1 MTDKYIEKLDKEL
14 EELIVKIN
22 GLPVGSKERAD
33 EIKNL
38 ETLSA
43 IRSDIYQKQSE
54 NFATVSK
61 VEQDD
66 KKLEQE
72 DLKIANDKK
81 QSKVTIILNSIMIG
95 VSAIGSIGTPLWIMT
110 AERRGQFWS
119 NRALNATEKP
129 AKLNFLKMPFRK

>member
-1 MTDKYIEKLDKEL
+1 MTNKYIEKLDKEL
-14 EELIVKIN
+14 EELIIKIN

-72 DLKIANDKK
+72 DLKIFLSDFPDC
-81 QSKVTIILNSIMIG
+81 QFLDSITGNNYCKMC
-95 VSAIGSIGTPLWIMT
+95 L
-110 AERRGQFWS
+110 
-119 NRALNATEKP
+119 ATEQKSE
-129 AKLNFLKMPFRK
+129 